1 MKKLLGILV
10 MLFWCNVSFALIDA
24 QSYVKG
30 MAGDNKE
37 IHELLEDHLIGINTG
52 FMWANS
58 ALKIQKRKPV
68 YCQPGKL
75 VINGKNLIRFLDDEI
90 KELKEQGKFT
100 GKEPIGMLLILHL
113 EKVFPCDD

>member
-1 MKKLLGILV
+1 MFGGFVLKNKQDKKSQYADLITADGGFIWSNENFQEQEAYKLILG
-10 MLFWCNVSFALIDA
+10 
-24 QSYVKG
+24 
-30 MAGDNKE
+30 E
-37 IHELLEDHLIGINTG
+37 IIT
-52 FMWANS
+52 

-68 YCQPGKL
+68 YCLPGKL